1 MVRSGNLT
9 ITRHRLSVTG
19 NCTMKWGRCK
29 RPENRPYVESQ
40 VRPHKTGLE
49 HDFSSD
55 LLDKPV
61 DTAYGPYADNF
72 PEAQHKYGLF
82 QPIRTELERLK
93 AEKDKIQDKAR

>member
-1 MVRSGNLT
+1 MARSGNLT
-9 ITRHRLSVTG
+9 ITRHRIPVTG
-19 NCTMKWGRCK
+19 NRTMKWGRCK

>member
-1 MVRSGNLT
+1 
-9 ITRHRLSVTG
+9 
-19 NCTMKWGRCK
+19 MKWGRCK